1 MNLKGDLHIHSN
13 FSDGKFSIQ
22 ELVDKYSEKEYNVIS
37 ITDHDTVEGCQEAIN
52 YGKTKNILV
61 IPGIEISTKHNGE
74 EVHILGYF
82 NNEDYKK
89 KEILDYSK
97 EKKHSRYLRCKL
109 IEKVL
114 KENYNIYINSD
125 IISLKTQGIIGRVHI
140 AEEIVL
146 NGYAKDTGE
155 ALEMYLNKGPA
166 NISNASLS
174 VSEGIDLLRR
184 NNATV
189 VLAHPIVIKEKTLT
203 YLLDNFSFDGLEA
216 IYAINTE
223 YDTDKFKKICKENNL
238 LITGGSDFHYF
249 NSYRH
254 SDIGDISLDSF
265 NINKLLEAIFKNK

>member
-97 EKKHSRYLRCKL
+97 EKKHSRYMVKNILSKDKKENIFYSSNDGEKL
-109 IEKVL
+109 IILEKL
-114 KENYNIYINSD
+114 LLAN
-125 IISLKTQGIIGRVHI
+125 
-140 AEEIVL
+140 
-146 NGYAKDTGE
+146 KDKQLVFIEDT
-155 ALEMYLNKGPA
+155 A
-166 NISNASLS
+166 
-174 VSEGIDLLRR
+174 
-184 NNATV
+184 
-189 VLAHPIVIKEKTLT
+189 KTL
-203 YLLDNFSFDGLEA
+203 LNVE
-216 IYAINTE
+216 E
-223 YDTDKFKKICKENNL
+223 KFK
-238 LITGGSDFHYF
+238 
-249 NSYRH
+249 
-254 SDIGDISLDSF
+254 DIELQHILSF
-265 NINKLLEAIFKNK
+265 MV